1 MISPSPVLGSFPH
14 RPARLQAVKLKLPTV
29 KLSSPGRRKAEEAAN
44 QRLLEAAQ
52 LEAATVGKGR
62 PTPKRREAEGR
73 RSGPPPPPPTT
84 RKEAYRRMRETQ
96 AAGRKDSRAAAA
108 MGVEAALPRRDRG
121 PARRLVR
128 DIVDSRRNIGSAF
141 LLIAAL
147 VLVGYFIPDAR
158 IRSYTVLLWMAFFLA
173 IIGDSVFLGRRIKR
187 LVAARLPEAPES
199 NRALIWY
206 GVTRATMI
214 RRWRFPK
221 PAVNVG
227 EEI

>member
-1 MISPSPVLGSFPH
+1 MKLPT
-14 RPARLQAVKLKLPTV
+14 LKLPG
-29 KLSSPGRRKAEEAAN
+29 LGRHKADEEHNQSLIAAAE
-44 QRLLEAAQ
+44 LES
-52 LEAATVGKGR
+52 ATVGKGR
-62 PTPKRREAEGR
+62 PTPKRRDAEGR

-96 AAGRKDSRAAAA
+96 AAGRKDSRVAAS
-108 MGVEAALPRRDRG
+108 MGVEAALPKRDQG

-128 DIVDSRRNIGSAF
+128 NIVDSRRNIGSAF

-173 IIGDSVFLGRRIKR
+173 IIVDSIFLGRKIKS
-187 LVAARLPEAPES
+187 LVAERLPDAPES
-199 NRALIWY
+199 NRSLIWY

-221 PAVNVG
+221 PAVKVG
-227 EEI
+227 AEI

>member
-1 MISPSPVLGSFPH
+1 MIGPSRRRGWSHLTGQLDCTV
-14 RPARLQAVKLKLPTV
+14 VKLPTV
-29 KLSSPGRRKAEEAAN
+29 KLPGIGRRKAEESDK
-44 QRLLEAAQ
+44 QRLREAAQ
-52 LEAATVGKGR
+52 LEEAVLGKGR
-62 PTPKRREAEGR
+62 PTPKRRDAEGR

-96 AAGRKDSRAAAA
+96 ASGRKDTRAAAA
-108 MGVEAALPRRDRG
+108 AGVEAALPRRDQG

-128 DIVDSRRNIGSAF
+128 NIVDSRRNIGSVF

-158 IRSYTVLLWMAFFLA
+158 VRSYTVLLWMAFFVA
-173 IIGDSVFLGRRIKR
+173 IIVDSIFLGRKIKR
-187 LVAARLPEAPES
+187 TVADRLPDAPES

-206 GVTRATMI
+206 GITRATMI

-221 PAVNVG
+221 PAIKVG
-227 EEI
+227 EDI

>member
-1 MISPSPVLGSFPH
+1 M
-14 RPARLQAVKLKLPTV
+14 KLPTV
-29 KLSSPGRRKAEEAAN
+29 KLPTRGRRKTEEEAS
-44 QRLLEAAQ
+44 QRVLEAAQ
-52 LEAATVGKGR
+52 LDAATVGKGR

-73 RSGPPPPPPTT
+73 RTGPPPPPPTT
-84 RKEAYRRMRETQ
+84 RKEAYRRMREAQ
-96 AAGRKDSRAAAA
+96 AAGRKDSRAAAS
-108 MGVEAALPRRDRG
+108 MGVEAALPRRDQG

-128 DIVDSRRNIGSAF
+128 NIVDSRRNIGSAF

-173 IIGDSVFLGRRIKR
+173 IIADSIFLGRRIKR
-187 LVAARLPEAPES
+187 LVAERLPDAPES

-206 GVTRATMI
+206 GITRATMV

-221 PAVNVG
+221 PSVTVG
-227 EEI
+227 AEI